1 MDLCTGWVTLL
12 EGHYHAIV
20 ITDDAT
26 MFESRWFYV
35 LKTKDNAN
43 TMIQKWVCNISDIS
57 EQHQIK
63 MIFQDNAGQL
73 KSKDITEFVESI
85 GAKNY
90 FSVAYEQW

>member
-26 MFESRWFYV
+26 MFQWFYV

-57 EQHQIK
+57 EHRQIK
-63 MIFQDNAGQL
+63 MIFQDNAGQF
-73 KSKDITEFVESI
+73 KSKDITEFVKSI